1 MQSIRRKG
9 CGCQVTEREVPGP
22 ARLRQKHTKSCPG
35 KDDSIKGET
44 QGTPDYR
51 VTHKSRSTK
60 PTATDSVI

>member
-9 CGCQVTEREVPGP
+9 RGCQVTEREVPGP
-22 ARLRQKHTKSCPG
+22 VRRRQKHTKSCPG

-44 QGTPDYR
+44 QGTSDYR